1 MTTDQETQIRT
12 LLVDDH
18 RVVALG
24 LKALIEEDELVC
36 VEGIAATVAEA
47 KAMAAALLPDVV
59 LVDFRLPDGSGL
71 EVISHL
77 RSVTPTIGIVM
88 ITGSA
93 DRRILASALDAGCNG
108 FLSKGAD
115 QEDLLAAIRA
125 ARHGESHFT
134 PDVVRHLS
142 HLKRFEQFDNEALT
156 TRECEI
162 LQLCAA
168 GRSPDEI
175 AAELYLST
183 HTVRNHIR
191 NAMNKLQAH
200 SKLEAVV
207 KAVRLRLISID
218 D

>member
-1 MTTDQETQIRT
+1 MMSEQGIPIRI

-24 LKALIEEDELVC
+24 LKALIEDEGGVI
-36 VEGIAATVAEA
+36 VDGIAATVAEA
-47 KAMAAALLPDVV
+47 KSLASTLLPDVV

-71 EVISHL
+71 EVIHHL
-77 RSVTPTIGIVM
+77 RSEMPSVGIVM

-93 DRRILASALDAGCNG
+93 DRQILASALDAGCNG
-108 FLSKGAD
+108 FLSKSAD
-115 QEDLLAAIRA
+115 QHDLVAAIRA
-125 ARHGESHFT
+125 ARQGESHFT

-142 HLKRFEQFDNEALT
+142 HLKRFEQFDNEALS
-156 TRECEI
+156 TRECEV
-162 LQLCAA
+162 LQLSAA

-175 AAELYLST
+175 AADLFLST

-207 KAVRLRLISID
+207 KALRLRLISID